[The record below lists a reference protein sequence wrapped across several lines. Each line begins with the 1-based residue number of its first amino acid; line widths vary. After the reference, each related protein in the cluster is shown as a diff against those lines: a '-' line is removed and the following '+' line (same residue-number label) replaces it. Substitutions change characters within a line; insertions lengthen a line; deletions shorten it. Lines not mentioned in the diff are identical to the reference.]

1 MTSTSGEALEEVSS
15 AGSNSE
21 RGMIGPTGITGLGG
35 GGGSRLAN
43 QSSMSF
49 FDTFDSSRPS
59 SDDKMALTRCEY
71 CSGDSSDNLSTGER
85 NLKYQE
91 ELRKRT

>member
-1 MTSTSGEALEEVSS
+1 MTSISGEALDEVSS

-21 RGMIGPTGITGLGG
+21 RGMIGPTGTTGLGG

-49 FDTFDSSRPS
+49 FEILDLSKPRSE
-59 SDDKMALTRCEY
+59 DKMALTRWEN

-91 ELRKRT
+91 D